1 MPIGYE
7 EMYLDMFYSFFAAYS
22 VVISI
27 IGILTIVAWWKIFEK
42 AGEAGWI
49 ALIPVY
55 REVTMFKITYGS
67 GWKFLL
73 TLIPCAGFVFW
84 MIMYFKL
91 AKSFGQETGF
101 GFGLVFLNTIFVL
114 ILGFGNAEYI
124 GAQES

>member
-1 MPIGYE
+1 MPMGYE
-7 EMYLDMFYSFFAAYS
+7 EMYMDMFYSFFATYS

-27 IGILTIVAWWKIFEK
+27 IGILTIVAWWKIFDK

-55 REVTMFKITYGS
+55 REYTMFKIVYGS

-73 TLIPCAGFVFW
+73 TWIPCVGFIFL
-84 MIMYFKL
+84 IMMNFKL
-91 AKSFGQETGF
+91 AKAFGQESGF

-114 ILGFGNAEYI
+114 ILGFGSAEYV
-124 GAQES
+124 GVQEN